1 MPWLSARKTVSLCIA
16 LEAALSSDE
25 SIINRLNKNVT
36 KTCPS
41 LNYLIKIN
49 FIYDYSISILIRT
62 NIAPQIH

>member
-36 KTCPS
+36 KKTRSSLHYLREGKDAVVFGTC
-41 LNYLIKIN
+41 LY
-49 FIYDYSISILIRT
+49 
-62 NIAPQIH
+62 